1 MLNIIWGVMI
11 VGGIAFGAVSGNM
24 EAVGNGIMDSAKEAV
39 SLAVAMMGVV
49 ALWSGLMEIA
59 KEAGIVAGAT
69 RLLRPVIRFLFPKI
83 PEGDE
88 SLEHITVNV
97 ISNIF
102 GLGAAA
108 TPAGL
113 KAMKALERLEEKRVN
128 EAEREVEKRN
138 ERVGMQTGERIGKVG
153 MQADEGEKTGER
165 IGTYTGQTGGKRR
178 NVATKNSYGKGKNT
192 YKIQRAASN
201 EMCTFLVLNISS
213 LQLIPVNMI
222 AYRSQYGSVNP
233 MAVVGP
239 AIIATLISTLAAVI
253 FSKVM
258 CRGE

>member
-11 VGGIAFGAVSGNM
+11 VAGIAFGAVTGNM

-39 SLAVAMMGVV
+39 SLAIAMMGVV

-59 KEAGIVAGAT
+59 KESGIVAGAT

-113 KAMKALERLEEKRVN
+113 KAMKALERLEEKRANIGADDNAVKNGVN
-128 EAEREVEKRN
+128 KEAETGIKSENKADAKKEDLRKENIKKNEKDR
-138 ERVGMQTGERIGKVG
+138 
-153 MQADEGEKTGER
+153 
-165 IGTYTGQTGGKRR
+165 
-178 NVATKNSYGKGKNT
+178 NT
-192 YKIQRAASN
+192 YKKHHTASN

-239 AIIATLISTLAAVI
+239 AIMATLISTLAAII
-253 FSKVM
+253 FSKIM
-258 CRGE
+258 CRRK

>member
-1 MLNIIWGVMI
+1 MLNVIWGIMI
-11 VGGIAFGAVSGNM
+11 VAGIAFSAVTGNM

-39 SLAVAMMGVV
+39 SLAIAMMGVV

-59 KEAGIVAGAT
+59 KASGIVAGAT
-69 RLLRPVIRFLFPKI
+69 RLLRPFIRFLFPKI

-113 KAMKALERLEEKRVN
+113 KAMKALERLEEKRAN
-128 EAEREVEKRN
+128 DEAQAKNYDKEINKEYERGKNKSSGKEIKEEKGDR
-138 ERVGMQTGERIGKVG
+138 
-153 MQADEGEKTGER
+153 
-165 IGTYTGQTGGKRR
+165 
-178 NVATKNSYGKGKNT
+178 NT
-192 YKIQRAASN
+192 YKKQYAASN

-239 AIIATLISTLAAVI
+239 AIIATLISTMAAII
-253 FSKVM
+253 FSKIM
-258 CRGE
+258 CRRK

>member
-1 MLNIIWGVMI
+1 MLNVIWGVMI
-11 VGGIAFGAVSGNM
+11 VAGIAYGSVTGNM

-39 SLAVAMMGVV
+39 SLAIAMMGVV
-49 ALWSGLMEIA
+49 ALWSGFMEIA
-59 KEAGIVAGAT
+59 KESGIVAGAT
-69 RLLRPVIRFLFPKI
+69 RLLRPLIRFLFPKI

-113 KAMKALERLEEKRVN
+113 KAMKALERLEEKRLN
-128 EAEREVEKRN
+128 DEAGAGTAGKEIKKENKSRN
-138 ERVGMQTGERIGKVG
+138 IYKKQ
-153 MQADEGEKTGER
+153 
-165 IGTYTGQTGGKRR
+165 
-178 NVATKNSYGKGKNT
+178 YG
-192 YKIQRAASN
+192 ASN

-239 AIIATLISTLAAVI
+239 AIIATLVSTLAAII
-253 FSKVM
+253 FSKIM
-258 CRGE
+258 CRGK

>member
-1 MLNIIWGVMI
+1 MLNVIWGIMI
-11 VGGIAFGAVSGNM
+11 VAGIAYGSVTGNM

-39 SLAVAMMGVV
+39 SLAIAMMGVV

-59 KEAGIVAGAT
+59 KETGIVAGAT
-69 RLLRPVIRFLFPKI
+69 RLLRPIIRFLFPKI

-113 KAMKALERLEEKRVN
+113 KAMKALERLEERRAN
-128 EAEREVEKRN
+128 DEAAGKAFEKGVKKENKER
-138 ERVGMQTGERIGKVG
+138 
-153 MQADEGEKTGER
+153 
-165 IGTYTGQTGGKRR
+165 
-178 NVATKNSYGKGKNT
+178 NT
-192 YKIQRAASN
+192 YKKQYRASN

-222 AYRSQYGSVNP
+222 AYRSQYGSVTP

-239 AIIATLISTLAAVI
+239 AIIATLVSTLAAII
-253 FSKVM
+253 FAKIM
-258 CRGE
+258 CGRK